1 MIFRVTYRF
10 REDRESHKI
19 FIVNGTF
26 VHDLASGCFL
36 DIFRSKEQ
44 SMLLLLTNMIF
55 AAAYRIREIIKT
67 KFLKTASAPSDA
79 TGAWQL
85 QELLKVVRV
94 LRPVGLKKKRR
105 RRGTFWCGDMP
116 RLARGPASTVQ
127 GFSCIE
133 ADIIEE
139 TNIHMNMYVDMSN

>member
-1 MIFRVTYRF
+1 MNYLSLIMNIYKFMCIWKKDLLIAHV
-10 REDRESHKI
+10 
-19 FIVNGTF
+19 
-26 VHDLASGCFL
+26 LASGCL
-36 DIFRSKEQ
+36 CDVVCNVEQ
-44 SMLLLLTNMIF
+44 SMLSNAWTLIF
-55 AAAYRIREIIKT
+55 AEAYRIRVIIKT
-67 KFLKTASAPSDA
+67 KIWKTASAPSDA

-139 TNIHMNMYVDMSN
+139 TNIYMNMYVDMSNWI